1 MYDIIYKFTVV
12 NIICISAL
20 GFSRNYYL
28 SLVIRLFHGLTDGT
42 LNVTKTIITEI
53 SNDRN
58 IALGTSFI
66 FIGISVGRL
75 VGPLMSGYLT
85 DPVVVKPITDL
96 IPFLKTVLPVIF
108 TYI

>member
-1 MYDIIYKFTVV
+1 M
-12 NIICISAL
+12 CI
-20 GFSRNYYL
+20 RDR